1 MAKETFG
8 QRLARL
14 RKEREM
20 TQSDIA
26 DNVGVTSQ
34 AVSKWENDQASPD
47 IDILIK
53 LSEIFNISLDELLG
67 KEKTTSL
74 SDKPSKKDIDKMIFK
89 IVVLSDDGDKVNV
102 NLPMALIKIFINK
115 EDGKLNFI
123 SGEKNKALE
132 NIDFKQLIEMVEQGV
147 VGELVSV
154 DSADGTK
161 VSIWVE

>member
-1 MAKETFG
+1 
-8 QRLARL
+8 
-14 RKEREM
+14 M